1 MTASTILNSIKGRRL
16 GLNTKNALVGND
28 RLLTNECADAVI
40 TVAAEITDV
49 RAITIQLT
57 DANGVNLTNAEIV
70 DVYMFSSAAHTALAT
85 TGGSTGIAIGAS
97 GTILRTLTAKKQFE
111 IVSTAAGLIALT
123 YTDTATETVCLGVR
137 LPTGV
142 WVYSA
147 AFANA

>member
-1 MTASTILNSIKGRRL
+1 MTASTMMTSIQGRRL
-16 GLNTKNALVGND
+16 GINPKGALVGNE
-28 RLLTNECADAVI
+28 RLLTSEAADAVI
-40 TVAAEITDV
+40 TVGAEVTDV

-57 DANGVNLTNAEIV
+57 DANGVNLSNAEIV
-70 DVYMFSSAAHTALAT
+70 DVYMFTTAAHTALAT

-97 GTILRTLTAKKQFE
+97 GAILRTLTAKKQFE
-111 IVSTAAGLIALT
+111 CITTAAGLLALT

-142 WVYSA
+142 WVYTA

>member
-1 MTASTILNSIKGRRL
+1 MTASTMMTSIQGRRL
-16 GLNTKNALVGND
+16 GLNPQGALVGNE
-28 RLLTNECADAVI
+28 RLLTSACADAVI
-40 TVAAEITDV
+40 TVGAEASDV

-57 DANGVNLTNAEIV
+57 DANGVNLTAAEIV
-70 DVYMFSSAAHTALAT
+70 DVYMFSTTAHTALA

-111 IVSTAAGLIALT
+111 IISTSAGLIALT
-123 YTDTATETVCLGVR
+123 YTDTGTESLVLGVR